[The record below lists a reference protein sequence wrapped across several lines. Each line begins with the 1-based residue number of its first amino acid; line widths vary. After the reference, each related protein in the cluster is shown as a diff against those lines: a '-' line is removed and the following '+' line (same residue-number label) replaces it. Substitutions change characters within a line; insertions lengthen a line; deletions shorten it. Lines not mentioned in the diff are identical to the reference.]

1 MAKNLSC
8 IPLFSVVAALDDT
21 SDFWLLQ
28 TQSEQDESRDL
39 LGGDEYQ
46 KEARQRWHRIFAQ
59 AQELAQVHD
68 DARIELLR
76 YRADLK
82 LHGFAAAI
90 SRLAQWHQDL
100 NQSIDLLGKPMMAE
114 ENMEVLREVLCYFFG
129 DLHLSELRQ
138 SHLHPDL
145 DADLNALCRA
155 TPHLTAERGGAAEQ
169 RLREQLM
176 AWLPEQHML
185 IPQLKAAR
193 SLMSQLEE
201 WLRQNNALGIDIRSG
216 PVKTWFS
223 AIEELLC
230 RHGAPVEADEE
241 AKEKAK
247 AAVSNAGGELSVLER
262 NPIRE
267 LTFESL
273 RRDDVLLLLR
283 GLCRWYEVNE
293 PTNPGPYFLERA
305 ARTMN
310 ANFLSVLQ
318 DLLPES
324 APQFEKLA
332 GLSGKK

>member
-1 MAKNLSC
+1 MAKNFSC
-8 IPLFSVVAALDDT
+8 IPLFSVAAALDDT

-39 LGGDEYQ
+39 LGSEYQ

-68 DARIELLR
+68 DARIELLH

-100 NQSIDLLGKPMMAE
+100 SQSIDLLATPPMLAE
-114 ENMEVLREVLCYFFG
+114 KTLVVLREVMCYFFG

-145 DADLNALCRA
+145 DANLNALFRA

-176 AWLPEQHML
+176 AWLPKQHML

-193 SLMSQLEE
+193 GLMSQLEE
-201 WLRQNNALGIDIRSG
+201 WLRQNNALGLDIRSD

-230 RHGAPVEADEE
+230 RHGAPVESGEE
-241 AKEKAK
+241 TEENTN
-247 AAVSNAGGELSVLER
+247 AAVNNAGGELSVLER
-262 NPIRE
+262 NHIRE

-332 GLSGKK
+332 GLSSKK